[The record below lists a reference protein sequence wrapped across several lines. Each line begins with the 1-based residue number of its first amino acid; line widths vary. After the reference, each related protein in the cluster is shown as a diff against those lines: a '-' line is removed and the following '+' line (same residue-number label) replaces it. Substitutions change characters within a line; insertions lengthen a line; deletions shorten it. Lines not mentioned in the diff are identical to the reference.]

1 MKKFFVTLILLIC
14 FINFFSAENKD
25 QWEILSTEAIGAKA
39 FLKEH
44 PTYDGRGVLIAVC
57 DSGVALGLSG
67 LIKTS
72 DGKDKIIDARDF
84 SGQYTISAEK
94 PIIGDDNSIFL
105 STEKHLYNCDEVLKS
120 TDKNSIYVGYLKE
133 EKAKNSEVK
142 DLNGNGKTDD
152 VFGFILYEDK
162 NDGNLWKVLIDSN
175 GDGDLNGEKSYS
187 DYFEKKEYFELKGWD
202 KFSQYAPLNIAVN
215 IDSDKKEVSFFM
227 ADGSHGT
234 HVAGICAGFKIDNED
249 GYNGIAPGA
258 QILALKIGNNSYSG
272 GATTEGSMVSAW
284 RYAVKKAKELKMP
297 LVIQMSYGIGSE
309 MEGRAKAEELID
321 ELLYE
326 NPDVVAAVSCGNEG
340 PGISSA
346 GLPASAKEVLAIGAT
361 IAKTT
366 AKDIYGA
373 DLKQDELFFF
383 SSRGAEM
390 LKPDVVCPGFAAS
403 TVPLWEEGKNVMRG
417 TSMASPQAAGALA
430 LILSSSL
437 QENIPIRRDP
447 VYRAVRMGA
456 TPLNGYTILDEG
468 YGLLNIKNSYK
479 IYKEITREN
488 EKIISYDVETM
499 CPQYGDKK
507 GYAVYYRGSY
517 YPKKGERQE
526 IDVFPRFPFN
536 FSEEEKANFFKA
548 FNVEKT
554 GNFFNLIQGSV
565 YMKSKEPAKIYIDFN
580 EEILRKEGLYSGY
593 LSLYPKNSGG
603 KDLGPELIIPV
614 TVIVPYEAEKGFY
627 PEITADVEQAKV
639 KRFFYRIKEDSG
651 EVSFKVSLTSE
662 YGGKIYVQLFDRKG
676 RENEFFQLSQDKREV
691 QFNIGK
697 EKEKGVYELTLYGNF
712 LNKGIEKVEIEAKE
726 TKICAKIEENLKINV
741 GDKSVARMSFI
752 SSMNEPFEGSII
764 SLIKGVYKESVEEVK
779 GADFSRSFSIAENEK
794 SVEFEIDLS
803 PENFNLFT
811 DISVSILDEEGKA
824 IVADGMGFGFLQIGC
839 SEKEGIISNKKYSLN
854 IHSAYA
860 DPDSK
865 AKWELRLKEKHFYK
879 EPIKFDIKDSQD
891 LQLFPDIKE
900 CINLHLSSPPY
911 AIPKDWKYIVVT
923 NLKEKKDK
931 GIDLLFHSGLKTK
944 E

>member
-1 MKKFFVTLILLIC
+1 MKKFFVTSVLILFFL
-14 FINFFSAENKD
+14 NFFSTENKD
-25 QWEILSTEAIGAKA
+25 QWEILSTESIGAKS

-44 PTYDGRGVLIAVC
+44 PTYDGRGVLVAVC
-57 DSGVALGLSG
+57 DSGVALGLPG

-84 SGQYTISAEK
+84 SGQYTIGAEK

-105 STEKHLYNCDEVLKS
+105 SGEKHLYNYDEVLKS
-120 TDKNSIYVGYLKE
+120 TDKDSIFVGYLKE
-133 EKAKNSEVK
+133 ERAKNSDVK
-142 DLNGNGKTDD
+142 DINGNGKTDD
-152 VFGFILYEDK
+152 VFGFVLYQDK

-175 GDGDLNGEKSYS
+175 GDGDLKGEKSYC
-187 DYFEKKEYFELKGWD
+187 DYFERKEYFELKGGD

-215 IDSDKKEVSFFM
+215 IDADKKEVSFFM

-234 HVAGICAGFKIDNED
+234 HVAGICAGFKIDNQD

-284 RYAVKKAKELKMP
+284 KYAVKKAKELKMP

-430 LILSSSL
+430 VILSAIS
-437 QENIPIRRDP
+437 QEGLPIRRDA
-447 VYRAVRMGA
+447 VYSAVRRGA
-456 TPLNGYTILDEG
+456 TTLNGYTILDGG
-468 YGLLNIKNSYK
+468 YGVLNIAKSYG
-479 IYKEITREN
+479 IYKELVKRGKEVL
-488 EKIISYDVETM
+488 SYDVETM
-499 CPQYGDKK
+499 CPQYPDKK
-507 GYAVYYRGSY
+507 GYAVYYRGSF

-536 FSEEEKANFFKA
+536 FSEEEKVNFFKA
-548 FNVEKT
+548 FDVEKT
-554 GNFFNLIQGSV
+554 GNFFSLTQSSV

-580 EEILRKEGLYSGY
+580 DEILKREGLYSGY
-593 LSLYPKNSGG
+593 LSLYAKNSGG
-603 KDLGPELIIPV
+603 RGSGPELVIPV
-614 TVIVPYEAEKGFY
+614 TVIVPYEAQKGIY
-627 PEITADVEQAKV
+627 PFVTTDVEPAKV

-651 EVSFKVSLTSE
+651 AVSFKVSLKGE
-662 YGGKIYVQLFDRKG
+662 NGGKIYVQLFDRKG
-676 RENEFFQLSQDKREV
+676 RENEFLQLSKDRREV

-741 GDKSVARMSFI
+741 GDKSVARISFT

-779 GADFSRSFSIAENEK
+779 GADFSRSFSIAENEG
-794 SVEFEIDLS
+794 SVEFKIELS
-803 PENFNLFT
+803 PEDFNLFT

-824 IVADGMGFGFLQIGC
+824 IAADGMAFGFLEIGC
-839 SEKEGIISNKKYSLN
+839 SEKEGIVPGKKYSLN

-865 AKWELRLKEKHFYK
+865 AKWEVNLIEKHFYK
-879 EPIKFDIKDSQD
+879 EPMKFDIKDSQEF
-891 LQLFPDIKE
+891 QLFPDIKE
-900 CINLHLSSPPY
+900 CINLSLSSPPF

-923 NLKEKKDK
+923 NLKERKEK
-931 GIDLLFHSGLKTK
+931 GIDLIFHSGLKTK